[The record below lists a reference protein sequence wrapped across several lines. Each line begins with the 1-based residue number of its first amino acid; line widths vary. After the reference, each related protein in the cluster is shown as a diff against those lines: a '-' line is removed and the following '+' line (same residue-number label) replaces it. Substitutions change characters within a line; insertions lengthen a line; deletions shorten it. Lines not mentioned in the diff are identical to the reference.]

1 MKVFFRKLRER
12 NIVLGFAKFLVTF
25 SLLLCLAVNCSEPS
39 SNPSGGG
46 NNGNS
51 KEDTINPSL
60 PGTTGGKTN
69 SNDVFAGK
77 TFYDSAEK
85 ASAETK
91 YIFSD
96 DGTISVVAL
105 DEDGE
110 STVAKF
116 NYSLSTDG
124 KKVYMT
130 YNSVN
135 EKNYEDSLKELSFE
149 NIKIQLEVV
158 PDIVKADM
166 KYSVGL
172 SKSASDEELIEA
184 ISNSSKNWLKKIS
197 STVYEFD
204 IVSSSETQ
212 VAIEE
217 VNKCNGDISKL
228 SSIFAVFKSDDGK
241 FQYLLDA
248 PSGGL
253 LNNSYIYS
261 ADSSKL
267 YVMERA
273 DEKKTEVSY
282 LLEGTGKNMK
292 IKADFGGITYE
303 AKYTDYKA
311 VFYILDSS
319 DPTPSS
325 DMPGK
330 AGGKDN
336 ENDTFAGKT
345 FCDNADKTAAQI
357 YYEFSETG
365 TVTLKAQMLAEE
377 QFTAVSEIKY
387 SISDDGSTVYMKVL
401 KSLTP
406 EATPKLLPEEE
417 YISYAKTMIAQSIKD
432 DDIKAMLAGFSDE
445 ERAAYCLSLNISAL
459 STDDEIIE
467 ATKNETVERTLVDI
481 RRVFSSTYTYTL
493 EKGTS
498 PEGTLTE
505 IITWKDDLSKFI
517 TMGGL
522 YKNADD
528 ADYEFN
534 LNTESLGAVRGS
546 YNITEEK
553 TFSLSEDSSEF
564 VSDDE
569 LSISY
574 TLAEDG
580 KTLSITVDGKE
591 MTATYQPHLI
601 ELFPME

>member
-149 NIKIQLEVV
+149 NIKTAEVV

-184 ISNSSKNWLKKIS
+184 ISNSSKNWLKKIF

-406 EATPKLLPEEE
+406 EATPRLLPEEE

-517 TMGGL
+517 YL
-522 YKNADD
+522 WAREPVK
-528 ADYEFN
+528 
-534 LNTESLGAVRGS
+534 
-546 YNITEEK
+546 I
-553 TFSLSEDSSEF
+553 
-564 VSDDE
+564 
-569 LSISY
+569 
-574 TLAEDG
+574 
-580 KTLSITVDGKE
+580 
-591 MTATYQPHLI
+591 
-601 ELFPME
+601 